1 MANKSITIRIDE
13 ELKEKSD
20 QLYDS
25 LGLSLSGAIKI
36 FLKQS
41 IRESGLPFDLK
52 LNRESQQAFFE
63 VENNELEVFNNLD
76 ELWDDLNDN

>member
-25 LGLSLSGAIKI
+25 LGLSLPAAIKI

-41 IRESGLPFDLK
+41 VRESGLPFDLK

-63 VENNELEVFNNLD
+63 VQNNELEAFNNLD
-76 ELWDDLNDN
+76 ELWDNLNDN

>member
-1 MANKSITIRIDE
+1 M
-13 ELKEKSD
+13 
-20 QLYDS
+20 
-25 LGLSLSGAIKI
+25 SLSGAIKI

-52 LNRESQQAFFE
+52 LNRKSQQAFFE
-63 VENNELEVFNNLD
+63 AENNELEAFNNLD